1 MEKLLIKGGNPLS
14 GTIKC
19 SGAKNAAL
27 PMIAATILSKDSIVL
42 KNLPF
47 LQDITTMFELLGSMG
62 AEIILNEDMDFTISS
77 NNLSDTE
84 ARYELVKTMRASIL
98 VLGPLVARYG
108 KARIALPGGCAIGSR
123 PVNFHLDALEQLGAK
138 IELKSGYIEATA
150 DRLQGARIKFDG
162 ITVTGTENIM
172 MAAALAEGTSHLTNV
187 AKEPEIVDLAE
198 MLNAMGA
205 KIKGAGTD
213 EITIEGVKELTG
225 VTFNIPADRIE
236 AGTYLAAA
244 VVTCGDICIDGIN
257 PNRLK
262 KVLEKLAETGAE
274 ITFTDDSI
282 SLSMKLKKPKPV
294 DITTAPFPEFPTDMQ
309 AQFSVISA
317 IANGVSNIYENVFE
331 NRFMHIQELNRMGC
345 DISVKGN
352 HAVVKGVGTLY
363 GAEVMATD
371 LRASA
376 SLILAGLCA
385 EGDTI
390 VDRIYHIDRGYERI
404 EEKLNYL
411 GANILRLPS

>member
-1 MEKLLIKGGNPLS
+1 
-14 GTIKC
+14 
-19 SGAKNAAL
+19 
-27 PMIAATILSKDSIVL
+27 MIAATILCKESVVL
-42 KNLPF
+42 RNLPF

-62 AEIILNEDMDFTISS
+62 AQIILNEDMDFTISS
-77 NNLSDTE
+77 NKLSDTE

-274 ITFTDDSI
+274 ITCTDDSI
-282 SLSMKLKKPKPV
+282 SLSMKLEKPKPV

-352 HAVVKGVGTLY
+352 HAVVKGVDTLY

>member
-1 MEKLLIKGGNPLS
+1 MEKLLIKGGKSLR

-19 SGAKNAAL
+19 AGAKNAAL
-27 PMIAATILSKDSIVL
+27 PMIAATILSSENVIL
-42 KNLPF
+42 KNLPY

-62 AEIILNEDMDFTISS
+62 AKIVLNENMDFDISS
-77 NNLSDTE
+77 NNLDDTE

-108 KARIALPGGCAIGSR
+108 RARIALPGGCAIGSR

-138 IELKSGYIEATA
+138 IILRNGYIEATSNE
-150 DRLQGARIKFDG
+150 LIGTKIKFDG

-172 MAAALAEGTSHLTNV
+172 MAACLAKGTTYLTNV
-187 AKEPEIVDLAE
+187 AKEPEIEDLANL
-198 MLNAMGA
+198 LNAMGA
-205 KIKGAGTD
+205 DVQGAGTD
-213 EITIEGVKELTG
+213 EIVINGVSNLHGTS
-225 VTFNIPADRIE
+225 FSIPADRIE
-236 AGTYLAAA
+236 AGTYLVAAA
-244 VVTCGDICIDGIN
+244 VTKGNVNVDGIN
-257 PNRLK
+257 PERLS
-262 KVLEKLAETGAE
+262 KVIQKLEESGAD
-274 ITFTDDSI
+274 ISMTNNSI
-282 SLSMKLKKPKPV
+282 ALSMENSELKPV

-309 AQFSVISA
+309 AQFSVMNA
-317 IANGVSNIYENVFE
+317 IAKGTSNIYETVFE

-345 DISVKGN
+345 DIEINGN
-352 HAVVKGVGTLY
+352 QAVIKGVKSLY

-385 EGDTI
+385 EGQTT
-390 VDRIYHIDRGYERI
+390 VSRIYHIDRGYERI

-411 GANILRLPS
+411 GAEILRLPS

>member
-1 MEKLLIKGGNPLS
+1 MEKLLIKGGKSLR

-19 SGAKNAAL
+19 AGAKNAAL
-27 PMIAATILSKDSIVL
+27 PMIAATILSSENVIL
-42 KNLPF
+42 KNLPY

-62 AEIILNEDMDFTISS
+62 AKIVLNENMDFDISS
-77 NNLSDTE
+77 NNLDDTE

-108 KARIALPGGCAIGSR
+108 RARIALPGGCAIGSR

-138 IELKSGYIEATA
+138 IILRNGYIEATA
-150 DRLQGARIKFDG
+150 NELVGTKIKFDG

-172 MAAALAEGTSHLTNV
+172 MAACLAKGTTYLTNV
-187 AKEPEIVDLAE
+187 AKEPEIEDLANL
-198 MLNAMGA
+198 LNAMGA
-205 KIKGAGTD
+205 DVQGAGTD
-213 EITIEGVKELTG
+213 EIVINGVSKLHGTS
-225 VTFNIPADRIE
+225 FSIPADRIE
-236 AGTYLAAA
+236 AGTYLVAAA
-244 VVTCGDICIDGIN
+244 VTKGNVNVDGIN
-257 PNRLK
+257 PERLS
-262 KVLEKLAETGAE
+262 KVIQKLEESGAD
-274 ITFTDDSI
+274 ISMTNDSI
-282 SLSMKLKKPKPV
+282 ALSMENSELKPV

-309 AQFSVISA
+309 AQFSVMNA
-317 IANGVSNIYENVFE
+317 IAKGTSNIYETVFE

-345 DISVKGN
+345 DNEINGN
-352 HAVVKGVGTLY
+352 QAVIKGVKSLY

-385 EGDTI
+385 EGQTT
-390 VDRIYHIDRGYERI
+390 VSRIYHIDRGYERI

-411 GANILRLPS
+411 GAEILRLPS